1 MEWTV
6 FWSQFFFYLALLNLI
21 GVVSMVVILLSGLR
35 QIEKLVDLP
44 TNLNLDQKVSII
56 VAARNEERHIRPA
69 IESLLQQEYGNLE
82 LLAINDR
89 STDKTGRILD
99 ELAGDDSRL
108 QVMHLN
114 ELPSGWLGKNHAL
127 QYGAT
132 RASGKWLL
140 FTDAD
145 VVMSPTTLRRAVSF
159 AVNDKL
165 DHLAMMPEVRMP
177 SLFLE
182 SFVAVFVVGF
192 SLFFRPWKARDPN
205 SDSYLGVGAF
215 NLIRSK
221 TYRAIDGHK
230 PLRMRPDDDV
240 MLGKLVK
247 LHQHRQGVVN
257 GVGLIYVPW
266 YLSVREVVVGLEK
279 NMFAVM
285 DYSIL
290 KNVFWSIASL
300 LFFLLPCGAVSFTSG
315 ITQMFY
321 LVIIIVLLSLGWR
334 VASEINVR
342 KLSIIFFPVVISLLA
357 YIQWRAMLVTIINGG
372 IHWRETFYPL
382 ADLKSNKL

>member
-205 SDSYLGVGAF
+205 SDSYIGVGAF

-285 DYSIL
+285 DYSIP
-290 KNVFWSIASL
+290 KNVFWSVVSL
-300 LFFLLPCGAVSFTSG
+300 LFFP
-315 ITQMFY
+315 ITVRGSKFY
-321 LVIIIVLLSLGWR
+321 LWHHANVLSGHYYCSVITRL
-334 VASEINVR
+334 E
-342 KLSIIFFPVVISLLA
+342 
-357 YIQWRAMLVTIINGG
+357 GG
-372 IHWRETFYPL
+372 V
-382 ADLKSNKL
+382 

>member
-99 ELAGDDSRL
+99 ELADDDSRL

-285 DYSIL
+285 DYSIP
-290 KNVFWSIASL
+290 KNVFWSVVSL

-315 ITQMFY
+315 ITQIFY

-357 YIQWRAMLVTIINGG
+357 YIQWRTMLVTIINGG

>member
-6 FWSQFFFYLALLNLI
+6 FWSQFFFYLALFNLI
-21 GVVSMVVILLSGLR
+21 GVVSMAVILLSGLR

-44 TNLNLDQKVSII
+44 INLDLDQKVSII
-56 VAARNEERHIRPA
+56 VAARNEEQHIRPA
-69 IESLLQQEYGNLE
+69 IESLLRQEYGNLE

-89 STDKTGRILD
+89 STDKTGEILD
-99 ELAGDDSRL
+99 EFARGDSRL
-108 QVMHLN
+108 QVTHLT

-127 QYGAT
+127 QYGAA

-159 AVNDKL
+159 AVNGKV
-165 DHLAMMPEVRMP
+165 DHLAMMPEIRMP
-177 SLFLE
+177 SLLLE

-205 SDSYLGVGAF
+205 SNAYIGVGAF

-247 LHQHRQGVVN
+247 LHQHRQSVVN

-266 YLSVREVVVGLEK
+266 YSSVREVVVGLEK
-279 NMFAVM
+279 NAFAVM
-285 DYSIL
+285 DYSIP
-290 KNVFWSIASL
+290 KTVFWSIVSL

-334 VASEINVR
+334 VASEVNVR
-342 KLSIIFFPVVISLLA
+342 ILSIIFFPVVISLLTF
-357 YIQWRAMLVTIINGG
+357 IQWRAMLVTTINGG